1 MSIKWNSVD
10 FLFGQ
15 LWFGATIKNQN
26 MYMHIIVHLSMG
38 SRAPHFSIYFYG
50 VIFLL
55 LTPSLSIF
63 QCFQNGYASNTALT
77 LLFPLTMTAIGPS
90 VFFNFLFLSISLVSP
105 AFCGYMCVWRWMYH
119 GFWYLVLGRF
129 LLAKYHNKCD
139 DFYDYEILHLNN
151 VRYIAA
157 ETFIRKMAPKQY
169 Y

>member
-90 VFFNFLFLSISLVSP
+90 VFFLTSSFSLSLLCLPLFVDICVCDGGCIMAFDTLFSV
-105 AFCGYMCVWRWMYH
+105 AFCSQ
-119 GFWYLVLGRF
+119 
-129 LLAKYHNKCD
+129 NT
-139 DFYDYEILHLNN
+139 IIN
-151 VRYIAA
+151 VMIFTIMRYYI
-157 ETFIRKMAPKQY
+157 
-169 Y
+169 